1 MSDKAKVQMQQH
13 NSRAEKMRGN
23 RNAWKTV
30 KRDTAILVRCT
41 SEDKARWQEAAQLTK
56 IGKFIHLE
64 ACGFQLKVGFTPKQ
78 WADQR

>member
-1 MSDKAKVQMQQH
+1 MSDKSKVQMQQH

-30 KRDTAILVRCT
+30 KRDTAILVGCT

-56 IGKFIHLE
+56 IGESI
-64 ACGFQLKVGFTPKQ
+64 
-78 WADQR
+78 